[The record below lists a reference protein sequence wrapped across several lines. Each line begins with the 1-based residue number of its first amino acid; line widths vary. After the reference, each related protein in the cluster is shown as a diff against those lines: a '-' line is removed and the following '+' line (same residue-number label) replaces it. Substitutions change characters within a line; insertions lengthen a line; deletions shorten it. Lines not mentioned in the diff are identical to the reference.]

1 VRTLKKELLDPFLG
15 VDSQSQRLGQ
25 GDVLTV
31 YGEIPEDIQS
41 GVYLSINRKGVN
53 GIHSLG
59 NPQPAKFIPEVPR
72 WAVRKFLKKGQT
84 VLDPFVG
91 SGTTMVEARILGVNS
106 YGIDHNPLARLLSKV
121 KSTPLEY
128 SEIVESKRKLQNAIF
143 DDIILKDV
151 EIPEFRNRD
160 FWFDHSASEGI
171 AVIRNCIE
179 REMKSSDI
187 KDFFIVVLSEIIQQ
201 VSRVGSGQILP
212 AKRSKNGE
220 KARVTRKEVCQ
231 LFLER
236 LNEDT
241 VKMREFSAKADR
253 TVFSEIVGDDARK
266 ISTPNTVDLIVTS
279 PPYIN
284 SHHYIWTNKLRLLQ
298 LRLIDDEERLQ
309 LMRKEIGTE
318 EFSTEEYKDLGKTD
332 IEELDKR
339 IEQIYQGDK
348 YKASGDQNRIR
359 ARSVFR
365 YFSDMKTHLAQ
376 AFETLRPD
384 SHYVLVVGN
393 NKICKVDIPTPLFLE
408 QIAREIGFNKILQFQ
423 IILKNRTLNLPRN
436 VPWADITLYDQ
447 VLVLRR
453 V

>member
-1 VRTLKKELLDPFLG
+1 MKKELLDPFLG

-25 GDVLTV
+25 DNVLTV
-31 YGEIPEDIQS
+31 YGEIPEDIPS
-41 GVYLSINRKGVN
+41 GTYLSINREGAN

-72 WAVRKFLKKGQT
+72 WAIRKLLKKGQT

-143 DDIILKDV
+143 DDIALKDL

-160 FWFDHSASEGI
+160 FWFDRSASEGI

-187 KDFFIVVLSEIIQQ
+187 KDFFTVVLSEIIQQ

-220 KARVTRKEVCQ
+220 KAKVSRKQVCQ
-231 LFLER
+231 RFLER
-236 LNEDT
+236 LNEDI
-241 VKMREFSAKADR
+241 VKMREFSAKANR
-253 TVFSEIVGDDARK
+253 TVFSEIIGDDARK
-266 ISTPNTVDLIVTS
+266 ISTTNTIDLIVTS

-298 LRLIDDEERLQ
+298 LKLINDDERLQ

-339 IEQIYQGDK
+339 IEQIYRGDK

-365 YFSDMKTHLAQ
+365 YFCDMKTHLVQ
-376 AFETLRPD
+376 AFETLRPN
-384 SHYVLVVGN
+384 SHYVLVVGSN
-393 NKICKVDIPTPLFLE
+393 RICKVDIPTPVFLE

-436 VPWADITLYDQ
+436 VPWAGITLYDQ
-447 VLVLRR
+447 VLVLGKT
-453 V
+453 